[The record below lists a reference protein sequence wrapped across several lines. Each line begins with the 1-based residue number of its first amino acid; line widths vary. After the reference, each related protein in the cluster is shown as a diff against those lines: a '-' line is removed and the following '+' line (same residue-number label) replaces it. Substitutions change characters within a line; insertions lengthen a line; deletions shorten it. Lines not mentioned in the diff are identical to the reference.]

1 MRGLEERDVRRVSTI
16 YSTRRIY
23 SELHQELE
31 SLGVRQASCFR
42 MPGTGRVH
50 WTMGGSGGIVV
61 TVGSALPQ
69 WVEEFLRD
77 PEREDVLFK
86 LL

>member
-1 MRGLEERDVRRVSTI
+1 
-16 YSTRRIY
+16 
-23 SELHQELE
+23 
-31 SLGVRQASCFR
+31 
-42 MPGTGRVH
+42 
-50 WTMGGSGGIVV
+50 MGGSGGIVV